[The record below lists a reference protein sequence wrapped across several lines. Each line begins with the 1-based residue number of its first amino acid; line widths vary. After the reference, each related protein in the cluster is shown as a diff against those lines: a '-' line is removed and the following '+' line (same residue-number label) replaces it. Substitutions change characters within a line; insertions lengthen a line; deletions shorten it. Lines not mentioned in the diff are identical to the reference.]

1 MVDVSRRNLILAG
14 AAAMIA
20 PSLLSRARPL
30 HAAEV
35 LKVRELYGRG
45 MEFSDKAQ
53 ALDGQRVQI
62 RGFMAPP
69 LKPDAQFFV
78 LTKMPMAVCPFC
90 NDEADWPTDI
100 VLVRL
105 KREQEWLDFNRPIVV
120 TGILELGTEIDE
132 ETGFVSKVR
141 LTDAVYEPA

>member
-1 MVDVSRRNLILAG
+1 MLDLSRRHLLLAG
-14 AAAMIA
+14 AAILIA
-20 PSLLSRARPL
+20 RSVLPPARPL

-53 ALDGQRVQI
+53 ALNGRRVQI

-69 LKPDAQFFV
+69 LKPEAQFFV

-90 NDEADWPTDI
+90 DNEADWPRDI

-105 KREQEWLDFNRPIVV
+105 RERQEWVTFNRPIVTEGV
-120 TGILELGTEIDE
+120 LELGTEIDE
-132 ETGFVSKVR
+132 ETGFVSRVR
-141 LTDAVYEPA
+141 LTDAIYETS